1 MFHNYLHLLLAPFAA
16 HSALIYS
23 FIWRNW
29 NTKIIWDDCLFRI
42 VLLWHGATCDFNFCL
57 LVHSE
62 FWEAAFGQ
70 LECVL
75 VMHVIVFVF
84 KLLSAKPLSSL
95 HLICPNSH
103 LRVCWIESNYVSSQ
117 FVRFSLPK
125 LLTHDVLVW

>member
-23 FIWRNW
+23 FIWCNW
-29 NTKIIWDDCLFRI
+29 NTKIIRNDEINNVLFAI
-42 VLLWHGATCDFNFCL
+42 CDFNFCL